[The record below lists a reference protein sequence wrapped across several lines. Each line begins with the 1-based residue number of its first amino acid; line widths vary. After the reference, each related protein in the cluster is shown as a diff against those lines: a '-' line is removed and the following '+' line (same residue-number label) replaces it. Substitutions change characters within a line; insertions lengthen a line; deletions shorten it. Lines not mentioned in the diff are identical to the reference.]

1 MGYYSDVRLTLSKKG
16 YKKLRKYV
24 DEEAKKVATPG
35 YDCNLLNHT
44 DIFKVKH
51 IKDNTEFLIGWNY
64 IKWYESRELGW
75 YDDIRIIIN
84 GLKQLRDDRLS
95 YHFSRIGEDLT
106 DIDEDYW
113 DDDEDPIDSY
123 IYIERHFNDDDFEGE
138 DYKEGGI
145 NI

>member
-1 MGYYSDVRLTLSKKG
+1 MGYYSDVRLTVSKKG

-24 DEEAKKVATPG
+24 DEEAKKVATPD
-35 YDCNLLNHT
+35 YDYNLLNNA
-44 DIFKVKH
+44 DIFKVRH
-51 IKDNTEFLIGWNY
+51 VGDDAEFLIGWNY
-64 IKWYESRELGW
+64 IKWYESHTPGW

-123 IYIERHFNDDDFEGE
+123 MYIERHFNDDDFEGE